1 MDRCDTLVIV
11 ELKLCLVDESF
22 AIRLLQL
29 QVVACRDVVVLI
41 GVDAF
46 EYMILFEAQFA
57 QLFQDDR
64 VDRNLRESNKDAAGD
79 TRQALRRVPG
89 MLTNISDSVAFLGVR
104 IQDAFHHVTRV
115 FRDELGN
122 LEVARKNLF
131 VQVARIGVL
140 KWQVA
145 AYEGEKD
152 DADGPDIHVRA
163 VVALASD
170 HFGSCVARRTASSFQ
185 GLPCLISVT
194 QAEIN
199 NLDILVVVE

>member
-1 MDRCDTLVIV
+1 M
-11 ELKLCLVDESF
+11 
-22 AIRLLQL
+22 
-29 QVVACRDVVVLI
+29 VVLI
-41 GVDAF
+41 GVNAF
-46 EYMILFEAQFA
+46 EHMILFEAQLA

-64 VDRNLRESNKDAAGD
+64 VYRNLRESNKDATGD
-79 TRQALRRVPG
+79 ARQALRRVPG
-89 MLTNISDSVAFLGVR
+89 MLTNIGNSVAFLGIC

-122 LEVARKNLF
+122 LEVAGKNLL

-145 AYEGEKD
+145 AYEGEED
-152 DADGPDIHVRA
+152 DADGPDIYVRA

-170 HFGSCVARRTASSFQ
+170 HLWSRVAWRTTSSFQ

-194 QAEIN
+194 QTEVN